1 MARYRVI
8 RNRKAYLRRRGI
20 RRFLSLAIIITIFA
34 YATYSTYLN
43 RMKRLEEIR
52 MERAVYEETLD
63 EVLLRQGFYNN
74 QIVRLKDEDYIAML
88 AREYLRSLPNE
99 IVFRVIGDEIETVDE
114 NLPQAIDEDSSSVTE
129 EYSSVIE

>member
-1 MARYRVI
+1 
-8 RNRKAYLRRRGI
+8 
-20 RRFLSLAIIITIFA
+20 
-34 YATYSTYLN
+34 
-43 RMKRLEEIR
+43 MKRLEEIR